1 MILHRNIL
9 ESVTS
14 SAFNVVH
21 QRTSQMGTY
30 SQEGR
35 TTQGGMYL
43 RTVIV
48 ILSVGV
54 VTLGIV
60 KIIMIILSG
69 IGINLEMKDLMN

>member
-1 MILHRNIL
+1 MLHRNIFD
-9 ESVTS
+9 SVTRLVS
-14 SAFNVVH
+14 SVA
-21 QRTSQMGTY
+21 QKRTSQTDTS
-30 SQEGR
+30 SQGER
-35 TTQGGMYL
+35 TTRGGMYL
-43 RTVIV
+43 RMVIV

>member
-1 MILHRNIL
+1 MLHRNIF
-9 ESVTS
+9 ESVTKLVS
-14 SAFNVVH
+14 NVA
-21 QRTSQMGTY
+21 QKKTSQTDTSSLG
-30 SQEGR
+30 ER
-35 TTQGGMYL
+35 TTRGGIYL